1 MLDVSVAVQ
10 VTVVGPSGNVE
21 PDAGRHATVTPG
33 QLSCAAG
40 NGKLTTAVI
49 LPGSAGLVMSGSW
62 VMVGF
67 WVSFTV
73 TLKLMLATLPE
84 ASLAEQFTVV
94 MPTGKTEPE
103 AGVQLKVAPG
113 QLSLAIT
120 V

>member
-1 MLDVSVAVQ
+1 
-10 VTVVGPSGNVE
+10 
-21 PDAGRHATVTPG
+21 
-33 QLSCAAG
+33 
-40 NGKLTTAVI
+40 
-49 LPGSAGLVMSGSW
+49 
-62 VMVGF
+62 MVGF